1 MAINEGVIRKFTD
14 KIHDRMVEHQEELD
28 QAYDSIEGKEKLDV
42 SIQGHFAPGK
52 SGSIQ
57 IKGGVSFTTGRVKA
71 PFEFSIDVNQSSM
84 NFGDDDKG
92 EDEL

>member
-1 MAINEGVIRKFTD
+1 MAISEGVIRRFTD

-71 PFEFSIDVNQSSM
+71 PFEFSIDENQSELS
-84 NFGDDDKG
+84 FEDTDKGDDK
-92 EDEL
+92 L